1 MSGGSARVVGG
12 RYRLDGWLG
21 RGGMGAVWQAHD
33 TLLGR
38 DVAVKEIYLPGAG
51 EGPAE
56 ADEPAIR
63 RAMREA
69 QAAARLRHPGIVT
82 VHDVVVQDGRP
93 WIVMELVGGG
103 SLAAAVH
110 EHGLLTE
117 HRCAAVGLQVL
128 DALRAA
134 HREGVLHRDVK
145 PANILLDGDRA
156 VLTDFGIAALDDA
169 TALTATGQMIGSPAY
184 LAPERING
192 RPATAATDLW
202 ALGVTLYT
210 AVTGR
215 PPFRGDDTQ
224 STLAAVLHQHPET
237 PAHAGQLW
245 PVIKGLLVKDPARR
259 LTADEARP
267 LLEAVVRAHGEKP
280 GRRRSGRAA
289 RDRLRPGVPEPAPTV
304 PAPAA
309 TVAAPTAVRPP
320 DGPTVAAIPDP
331 ATVPAPATDPAVPR
345 RGPWIALVA
354 VSALLAS
361 SAITREVWL
370 RAGPAASATLG
381 PTTAATG
388 SDAGSPPVKH
398 VPAAFVGR
406 WSGRASQPGGDPASW
421 KVTITFA
428 EASDAGELE
437 SSTLNCTWNLTVVD
451 PAPTGREMHQRQDK
465 TSRDPRGACVT
476 TADMTLRTG
485 QGGRL
490 EMVMQQVGGNAER
503 ATATLTRS

>member
-1 MSGGSARVVGG
+1 MSGGSARVIGG

-38 DVAVKEIYLPGAG
+38 DVAVKEIYLPGAA
-51 EGPAE
+51 EGPVGE
-56 ADEPAIR
+56 DEPAIR

-103 SLAAAVH
+103 SLAAAIR
-110 EHGLLTE
+110 EHGLLAE

-134 HREGVLHRDVK
+134 HRDGVLHRDVK
-145 PANILLDGDRA
+145 PANILLDGDRV

-192 RPATAATDLW
+192 RPATAASDLW

-215 PPFRGDDTQ
+215 PPFQGEDTQ
-224 STLAAVLHQHPET
+224 ATLAAVLHGRPEA

-245 PVIKGLLVKDPARR
+245 PVIKGLLVKDPAHR

-267 LLEAVVRAHGEKP
+267 LLETVVRAHGEKP
-280 GRRRSGRAA
+280 GRRRSGRPA
-289 RDRLRPGVPEPAPTV
+289 RDRLRPGGPEPTPTV

-309 TVAAPTAVRPP
+309 TVAALTAARPP
-320 DGPTVAAIPDP
+320 DGPTVAALP
-331 ATVPAPATDPAVPR
+331 AAAVTDPGAPR

-354 VSALLAS
+354 VSALLAAG
-361 SAITREVWL
+361 AITREVWL
-370 RAGPAASATLG
+370 RAGPAASATTG
-381 PTTAATG
+381 PTTAAA
-388 SDAGSPPVKH
+388 SDAGSPPVRQ
-398 VPAAFVGR
+398 VPAAFTGR
-406 WSGRASQPGGDPASW
+406 WSGRATQPDDDVEPW
-421 KVTITFA
+421 NVTITFA
-428 EASDAGELE
+428 GTAGAGEME
-437 SSTLNCTWNLTVVD
+437 SSTLDCTWSLTVVD
-451 PAPTGREMHQRQDK
+451 PAPTAREIHLRQDK
-465 TSRDPRGACVT
+465 NSWDPRGNCVT
-476 TADMTLRTG
+476 TADLTLRTG

-490 EMVMQQVGGNAER
+490 EMVMKQVGGNGER